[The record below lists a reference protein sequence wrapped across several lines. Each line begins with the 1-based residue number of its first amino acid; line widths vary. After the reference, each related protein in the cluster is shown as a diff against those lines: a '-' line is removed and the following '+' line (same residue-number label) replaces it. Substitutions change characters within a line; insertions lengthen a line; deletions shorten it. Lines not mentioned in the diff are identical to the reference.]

1 MPMRF
6 TRRTRERVHRKLTL
20 PTRARLRRV
29 LFQQSLIFFG
39 ATIAA
44 LGYALFQVPF
54 NLAAGGVS
62 GLALII
68 NKYTGIPPG
77 SLFLILNIPLL
88 ALGFSKL
95 GRWRFLFSTIL
106 AVVVFSV
113 MADVF
118 GSVLPDVLKRY
129 PVTDDALLSAIYAGI
144 LYGVGM
150 GLVFRHGGTV
160 GGTSVPARILHNA
173 TGFPMSQAYLYTDLS
188 VIIAAGFVF
197 SWESALLAFLTL
209 VLSGIVSDFTL
220 EGTSQVRTAMIITD
234 QPEPL
239 TYALMTE
246 LRRGVSYWNI
256 TGAYTQSSHTM
267 IYCTV
272 LRSRVYDLKYV
283 VAKIDPQAF
292 MVIGVAQQAFGGLN
306 FRKLKQEE

>member
-1 MPMRF
+1 MKF
-6 TRRTRERVHRKLTL
+6 TRRTRERVRRKLTL
-20 PTRARLRRV
+20 PPRTRVRRILV
-29 LFQQSLIFFG
+29 QQWLILIG
-39 ATIAA
+39 SALAA
-44 LGYALFQVPF
+44 LGYSLFQVPF

-62 GLALII
+62 GLAII
-68 NKYTGIPPG
+68 VNKYTGLPPG
-77 SLFLILNIPLL
+77 TLYLVLNIPLL
-88 ALGFSKL
+88 ALGFYKL

-106 AVVVFSV
+106 AVVAFSFLT
-113 MADVF
+113 DIF
-118 GSVLPDVLKRY
+118 GHILPDVLRRF

-150 GLVFRHGGTV
+150 GLVFRNGGTV
-160 GGTSVPARILHNA
+160 GGTSIPARLVHNA

-188 VIIAAGFVF
+188 VIIAAGVVF

-209 VLSGIVSDFTL
+209 VLSGIISDFTL

-246 LRRGVSYWNI
+246 LRRGVSFWDI
-256 TGAYTQSSHTM
+256 TGGYTQQSHTM

-272 LRSRVYDLKYV
+272 LRSRVYDLKYI
-283 VAKIDPQAF
+283 VAKIDPKAF

-306 FRKLKQEE
+306 FRKLKTEE

>member
-1 MPMRF
+1 MKF

-20 PTRARLRRV
+20 PPRTRVRRILV
-29 LFQQSLIFFG
+29 QQWLILIG
-39 ATIAA
+39 SALAA
-44 LGYALFQVPF
+44 LGYSLFQVPF

-62 GLALII
+62 GLAIII
-68 NKYTGIPPG
+68 NKYTALPPG
-77 SLFLILNIPLL
+77 TLYLVLNIPLL
-88 ALGFSKL
+88 VLGFYKL

-106 AVVVFSV
+106 AVVAFSFLT
-113 MADVF
+113 DIF
-118 GSVLPDVLKRY
+118 GHVLPEVLRRF

-150 GLVFRHGGTV
+150 GLVFRNGGTV
-160 GGTSVPARILHNA
+160 GGTSIPARLVHNA

-188 VIIAAGFVF
+188 VIIAAGVVF
-197 SWESALLAFLTL
+197 TWESALLAFLTL
-209 VLSGIVSDFTL
+209 VLSGIISDFTL

-246 LRRGVSYWNI
+246 LRRGVSFWDI
-256 TGAYTQSSHTM
+256 TGGYTQQSHTM

-272 LRSRVYDLKYV
+272 LRSRVYDLKYI
-283 VAKIDPQAF
+283 VAKIDPKAF

-306 FRKLKQEE
+306 FRKLKTEE